1 MEETEL
7 RPEQLD
13 ARHFGSEHGFYLI
26 PAPGTVEWPRYDSL
40 YSEEN
45 VERRH
50 QELQRFFPGDYDAV
64 AVFHRRAR
72 ANLVPSVFDHDIG
85 HTRGAFVG
93 PHGGTGHWAPAY

>member
-7 RPEQLD
+7 PLEQLD

-64 AVFHRRAR
+64 AVFIGGLEPTSYRASSITTSATPGAR
-72 ANLVPSVFDHDIG
+72 SSVRTAAPD
-85 HTRGAFVG
+85 
-93 PHGGTGHWAPAY
+93 TGAPAY